1 MQVFK
6 SKTTTSKLRITRRFC
21 ITKTPSQTEKN
32 YYNFFAA
39 ANINPEKK
47 KRVNRVKQNRVDYC
61 SRTPNESEQQMFN
74 KPTNNERKNTK
85 SKFNFEFITSLLL
98 CKRIKPILA
107 LSLVATKEKQSNH
120 FNGDLKKCKVHNH
133 YAMTEGNI
141 CEQLLKTLEIT
152 LKRHRGKP
160 LQMET
165 KQNIV
170 GDLLRQRQRTRRTDG
185 ERTANDERQRIRQ
198 QSRNATA

>member
-21 ITKTPSQTEKN
+21 STKHLLRQRKTITISLLLP
-32 YYNFFAA
+32 
-39 ANINPEKK
+39 NINPEKK

-61 SRTPNESEQQMFN
+61 SRTPNESEQQGFN

-98 CKRIKPILA
+98 CKRIKTILA

-120 FNGDLKKCKVHNH
+120 FNGDLKK
-133 YAMTEGNI
+133 
-141 CEQLLKTLEIT
+141 
-152 LKRHRGKP
+152 
-160 LQMET
+160 
-165 KQNIV
+165 
-170 GDLLRQRQRTRRTDG
+170 
-185 ERTANDERQRIRQ
+185 
-198 QSRNATA
+198 